1 MGFPS
6 EIPQGLGMF
15 GWATLTWPGKKW
27 SHAGFPRKFVGKNSY
42 PRKYWQY
49 VDKRAG
55 IFVIKE
61 KSWRILNVIPSYL
74 FELSRDVG
82 PDVLADA
89 GDTWKIFLE
98 WGWERARRVWIHW
111 QRDQRDP
118 WQDQCQGAAN
128 PGLGIVPCCAKL
140 SMEFPP
146 VKAETTSA
154 VCWKLR
160 NRLWK
165 IPEFQNSKIPLINSP
180 SPEGA
185 QMLYPNLT
193 NLQAVEFPWSHIFP
207 FQPGDPGSLSLGWS
221 LLLILSLIPSS
232 LELLSFHPKD
242 FFVMQPSLDK
252 EFKWISSKLSSNS
265 LAGKAQLFPV
275 VSSSTALEQDSG
287 SIHQSSLPQGLPDRS
302 SDPPAPVNGIVIAN

>member
-6 EIPQGLGMF
+6 EIPQGLVMF

-128 PGLGIVPCCAKL
+128 PGWGIVPCWVGLC
-140 SMEFPP
+140 
-146 VKAETTSA
+146 KAEHGIPTSEGRDHIHGLLKTQEQTLENS
-154 VCWKLR
+154 W
-160 NRLWK
+160 
-165 IPEFQNSKIPLINSP
+165 IPKFQNSFDKFPISWRCPDVISKPHKSSSSRVPLEPHFSLPTRRSRLSFSGLELVADLIP
-180 SPEGA
+180 
-185 QMLYPNLT
+185 
-193 NLQAVEFPWSHIFP
+193 
-207 FQPGDPGSLSLGWS
+207 D
-221 LLLILSLIPSS
+221 SLIPGTAEFSS
-232 LELLSFHPKD
+232 
-242 FFVMQPSLDK
+242 
-252 EFKWISSKLSSNS
+252 
-265 LAGKAQLFPV
+265 
-275 VSSSTALEQDSG
+275 
-287 SIHQSSLPQGLPDRS
+287 QGLFCDAAIP
-302 SDPPAPVNGIVIAN
+302 G